1 MAKKTRKSTQGS
13 VGGEIVQKIKN
24 AIFSSNGFPLFLSFA
39 TLAIL
44 FVLFRMKGIEIDY
57 KISALDKD
65 IQQVSMENKELKA
78 RKARL
83 LSVKNLRAM
92 ASKYN
97 FAQPKEQQIL
107 VIP

>member
-1 MAKKTRKSTQGS
+1 MATRARKSAKGS
-13 VGGEIVQKIKN
+13 TGGDIIQKIKG
-24 AIFSSNGFPLFLSFA
+24 AVFSSNGFPLFLSFA

-65 IQQVSMENKELKA
+65 IRQISMENKELKA
-78 RKARL
+78 RKAKL

-92 ASKYN
+92 ATKYN

>member
-1 MAKKTRKSTQGS
+1 MAKKARKSTKGSQG
-13 VGGEIVQKIKN
+13 GDIVAKVKG

-83 LSVKNLRAM
+83 MSVKNLRAM
-92 ASKYN
+92 ASRYN
-97 FAQPKEQQIL
+97 FAQPREQQIL